1 MSCLITKGR
10 NEACKDSIAGIQGVY
25 FENYSE
31 KSDLLFAVD
40 GQISGFTSGV
50 SGIPDLYYYELK
62 GQNSYAE
69 TINTSFENGTTFYT
83 QTLTINLKKLTNA
96 MTTELKVLAA
106 GRVRVWIHLTNG
118 ETILMGLKR
127 GGDMRGGSIQTGTTE
142 GDFIGYS
149 ALVFEAMEKE
159 PGKFV
164 NGSTED
170 NPFAGFPTA
179 PIIVKES

>member
-31 KSDLLFAVD
+31 KADLLYTAD
-40 GQISGFTSGV
+40 GQVSGFADGA
-50 SGIPDLYYYELK
+50 PDLYYYELK

-69 TINTSFENGTTFYT
+69 TINTSRDNGTTFYT

-127 GGDMRGGSIQTGTTE
+127 GADMTGGAIQTGTAE
-142 GDFIGYS
+142 GDFTGYN

-170 NPFAGFPTA
+170 NPFAAFSPA
-179 PIIVKES
+179 PVIVKEV